1 MSHRLAA
8 VPPAALVLGAAGL
21 APFLLGAAAALG
33 LPVPGPWGRAFMP
46 YAAVILSFMA
56 GIHWG
61 IAMVRDEAG
70 WRQLGISVGPAL
82 VGWASLLVGGASGLV
97 VLAIAFTALLGYDL
111 AEARAGRA
119 PAWYPTLRWPL
130 TLIVVVCLLAVALIG
145 PPAG

>member
-1 MSHRLAA
+1 
-8 VPPAALVLGAAGL
+8 
-21 APFLLGAAAALG
+21 
-33 LPVPGPWGRAFMP
+33 
-46 YAAVILSFMA
+46 MA

-82 VGWASLLVGGASGLV
+82 VGWASLLIGGAAGLV

-111 AEARAGRA
+111 AEVRAGRA

-130 TLIVVVCLLAVALIG
+130 TLVVVVCLLAVALIG